1 YSYDQGYV
9 ADGTIKRNTQYNISL
24 TIKGLGNPN
33 IDPVDKAWL
42 DVAVAV
48 EDWKVVGQGVIW

>member
-1 YSYDQGYV
+1 M